1 MITHLRGELTSKSP
15 EYIVID
21 VGGVGYGLNIS
32 LNTFSEL
39 PNEKEKVS
47 LFTYTHSRDNAIELY
62 GFSASKERTF
72 FKLLISINK
81 IGPKMARNIL
91 SKLRTDDLIKAIINE
106 NVTVINAIPGVG
118 QKTAKRLII
127 ELKDKISEIYRD
139 EKIESDHDTSQDD
152 ALSAL
157 INLGYQ
163 KKVAE
168 NIIKE
173 AIKKLGSEPYHLE
186 DIIKKALEL
195 QAR

>member
-32 LNTFSEL
+32 LNTFSQL
-39 PNEKEKVS
+39 PDEKERVS
-47 LFTYTHSRDNAIELY
+47 LFTYTHTRENSIELY
-62 GFSASKERTF
+62 GFAASKERAF
-72 FKLLISINK
+72 FKLLIAINK

-91 SKLRTDDLIKAIINE
+91 SKLKTDDLIKAIINE
-106 NVTVINAIPGVG
+106 NVNVINAIPGVG

-127 ELKDKISEIYRD
+127 ELKDKLSETDMD
-139 EKIESDHDTSQDD
+139 EKISSNVDTSLDD

-168 NIIKE
+168 HIIKE
-173 AIKKLGSEPYHLE
+173 SIKKLGDGPYHLE

-195 QAR
+195 QA